1 MTSNHSHSSHGHVH
15 GRDPSSDADELGGAP
30 ACGVYDHRHDAPLKL
45 DSEQLEEAASMFAAL
60 ADPER
65 LLLLLD
71 LAEGERCVSELV
83 HSRVAPLSAINDRL
97 QTLFAA
103 RLVKRRRDDVHIYYS
118 LADDHVLVLLRNVL
132 AHSAEP
138 F

>member
-1 MTSNHSHSSHGHVH
+1 MTSSNPDHS
-15 GRDPSSDADELGGAP
+15 RDHPHLARADQASAP
-30 ACGVYDHRHDAPLKL
+30 ACGVYGHRHNPPLKL
-45 DSEQLEEAASMFAAL
+45 DTEQLAEAARMFYAL
-60 ADPER
+60 SDPQR

-83 HSRVAPLSAINDRL
+83 HSRANSLSTVIDRL
-97 QTLFAA
+97 QILFDA

-118 LADDHVLVLLRNVL
+118 LADEHVLVLLRNVL

>member
-1 MTSNHSHSSHGHVH
+1 MTSPNQDHS
-15 GRDPSSDADELGGAP
+15 RDHPHLTSLDPTSAP
-30 ACGVYDHRHDAPLKL
+30 TCGVYGHRHTPPLKL
-45 DSEQLEEAASMFAAL
+45 DTEQLIEAARMFYAL
-60 ADPER
+60 SDPQR

-83 HSRVAPLSAINDRL
+83 HSRATALSTVTDRL
-97 QTLFAA
+97 QTLFDA

-118 LADDHVLVLLRNVL
+118 LADDHVLVLLRNML

>member
-1 MTSNHSHSSHGHVH
+1 MTSHRHDHHH
-15 GRDPSSDADELGGAP
+15 DPAAGTGEAAP
-30 ACGVYDHRHDAPLKL
+30 ACGVYDHRHGTPPVLEA
-45 DSEQLEEAASMFAAL
+45 EQLNEAASMFHAL
-60 ADPER
+60 SDPQR

-83 HSRVAPLSAINDRL
+83 HSRAAALSAVNDRL
-97 QTLFAA
+97 QVLFTA

>member
-1 MTSNHSHSSHGHVH
+1 MPSHTPSHSHHPDQG
-15 GRDPSSDADELGGAP
+15 SDAGASIDAP
-30 ACGVYDHRHDAPLKL
+30 ACGVYDHRHNASLKL
-45 DSEQLEEAASMFAAL
+45 DAEQLDEAAGMFAAL

-83 HSRVAPLSAINDRL
+83 HSRAAALSAVNDRL
-97 QTLFAA
+97 QTLFVA
-103 RLVKRRRDDVHIYYS
+103 RLVKRRRDDTHIYYS

>member
-1 MTSNHSHSSHGHVH
+1 M
-15 GRDPSSDADELGGAP
+15 
-30 ACGVYDHRHDAPLKL
+30 KL
-45 DSEQLEEAASMFAAL
+45 DAEQLDEAASMFAAL

-83 HSRVAPLSAINDRL
+83 HSRAAPLSTINDRL